1 MCEFTIGELV
11 FFSNFDSGNLL
22 RVEKASRDTIGISAN
37 NTDSTK
43 SSNLGGTSCFRS
55 LGRDGVS
62 VAPEVV
68 PIYPIDY
75 EVNVWPKPDCY
86 GTQYENP
93 NRTWF
98 HFGIRGYTPG
108 KVIRVNVINMN
119 KQTRLFAQGHAPVVR
134 TDPGRTRWERVRDR
148 VTFENGEQFSISFT
162 HRFLEFRGATTY
174 FAFCFPFTYTECQN
188 MLDGI
193 EARFFNVD
201 FDRMPK
207 ESIYMHRELLCYSL
221 NKLRVDIVTITDCH
235 GLQKAE
241 EERFDSHLFP
251 NSLRPRCRRFD
262 GKRVF
267 LLSGRV
273 HPGETPGSH
282 VFNGF
287 LRFILRP
294 DDPRARELRRRFIFK
309 LIPLLN
315 PDGVYAGHYRTDT
328 RGVNLNRV
336 YLDPNPLYYPSI
348 YAVKSL
354 LTYYHTLYQIGG
366 DGSVTFPASEYR
378 RELAAPRD
386 QPTATQTSPASPA
399 PADGRPAPSQPSL
412 VAPVPVSVPL
422 SDSPAL
428 FTRTHPRMFFSLGA
442 SNSRDASSP
451 AGRLL
456 PHSTSPTDTG
466 LLPAHARSCNDLS
479 ATDLDVERSRRSN
492 SLTATSIN
500 FVYNEDESAPV
511 AASGTRFKSEPQPG
525 NEGSDDDEDDG
536 PDPFAPRTGIYFY
549 TRSISQLHLRR
560 TIRILVDDTVYDI
573 EFKKFTPNYRFSP
586 NYRYQLQ

>member
-1 MCEFTIGELV
+1 MCEFTIGDLV

-22 RVEKASRDTIGISAN
+22 RVEKTSRDTIGICVN

-43 SSNLGGTSCFRS
+43 SSNVGGTSSFRS
-55 LGRDGVS
+55 LGRDGAN

-68 PIYPIDY
+68 SIYPIDY

-162 HRFLEFRGATTY
+162 YRFLEFRGATTY

-201 FDRMPK
+201 FDRMPH

-221 NKLRVDIVTITDCH
+221 NKLRVDVVTITDCY

-251 NSLRPRCRRFD
+251 NSLRPRCRLFD

-287 LRFILRP
+287 LRFLLRP
-294 DDPRARELRRRFIFK
+294 DDPRARALRRRFIFK

-354 LTYYHTLYQIGG
+354 LAYYHTLYQIGG

-378 RELAAPRD
+378 RELAAPHD
-386 QPTATQTSPASPA
+386 QPTATQTSPAP
-399 PADGRPAPSQPSL
+399 PADGRPSLSQPSHM
-412 VAPVPVSVPL
+412 AFVPV

-428 FTRTHPRMFFSLGA
+428 FTRTRPRVFFSLG
-442 SNSRDASSP
+442 SSHSRDASSP
-451 AGRLL
+451 ALL
-456 PHSTSPTDTG
+456 QRSTSPTDA
-466 LLPAHARSCNDLS
+466 LAARAARLRLAHARSCNDLS
-479 ATDLDVERSRRSN
+479 ATDLDVERHGRSN

-500 FVYNEDESAPV
+500 FVYNENESAPD
-511 AASGTRFKSEPQPG
+511 AASGTRSKSEHQPG
-525 NEGSDDDEDDG
+525 NEGSDDEEDDG
-536 PDPFAPRTGIYFY
+536 PDPFASSTGIYFY
-549 TRSISQLHLRR
+549 PLPSR
-560 TIRILVDDTVYDI
+560 Y
-573 EFKKFTPNYRFSP
+573 FTFAGP
-586 NYRYQLQ
+586 L